1 MPDYGEENGQVLL
14 QEPKFTPAGEFT
26 IPNLE
31 MFDDI
36 LNARPFITEDSI
48 KDGLEI
54 PVTFN
59 PSPNFS
65 RPGIPAMALHSSEN
79 SQDSPNQDE
88 EFGYPFS
95 LDSLPSDYNMFDTLN
110 QMYLEESW

>member
-1 MPDYGEENGQVLL
+1 MPKEGEENSQVLL
-14 QEPKFTPAGEFT
+14 QESKSTPAGKFG

-36 LNARPFITEDSI
+36 LNARPFITEDPI
-48 KDGLEI
+48 QNGLDM

-59 PSPNFS
+59 QPPNFS
-65 RPGIPAMALHSSEN
+65 RPGIPAMALHSPGDIQSF
-79 SQDSPNQDE
+79 PNQDE
-88 EFGYPFS
+88 AFGYAFS